1 MRRFLL
7 TLLMLLVLGMLI
19 FVATG
24 CGSDNQADG
33 IDEAGS
39 KVGAVPM
46 TPVAN
51 RSRAPSFTGQTLSG
65 FNVSLESFTGEPLA
79 LIFWASW

>member
-7 TLLMLLVLGMLI
+7 TSLMLLALGMLI

-33 IDEAGS
+33 IDETGS

-51 RSRAPSFTGQTLSG
+51 RSPAPTFNGRILSG
-65 FNVSLESFTGEPLA
+65 LDVSLQAFRGKPLA
-79 LIFWASW
+79 LIFWGTW